1 MICRNCG
8 AGLEADRIDTSLGVV
23 TCSHCGSLHDIPSTG
38 PNRGTTSGDVGNSAP
53 AKKPERVEVALPR
66 KFKLRRS
73 AGSLEVT
80 WPVGGIF
87 PGLVL
92 TIVAGAF
99 AYVGVTSELWFLL
112 LVSIGLFYF
121 AALQAFNQH
130 RIRVDEARLEVTQG
144 PLPRPGSQKLDA
156 SDVVQLYATEHQT
169 NTKSDRHGKQGV
181 NHSANI
187 RKHYRLSA
195 KTRNNGS
202 VKILS
207 GLGDPLQALW
217 LEQEIERLLGIV
229 DEHVAGEHVP

>member
-23 TCSHCGSLHDIPSTG
+23 TCSHCGSLHDIPGTG
-38 PNRGTTSGDVGNSAP
+38 PDKSTDGVDIGNSAP
-53 AKKPERVEVALPR
+53 SKKPKRVEVALPD
-66 KFKLRRS
+66 KFKLRRG

-92 TIVAGAF
+92 SIIAGAF
-99 AYVGVTSELWFLL
+99 AYVGVTSEVWFLL
-112 LVSIGLFYF
+112 IVSVGLFYF

-130 RIRVDEARLEVTQG
+130 HIRVDKARLEVTQG
-144 PLPRPGSQKLDA
+144 PLPRPGSKKLNA
-156 SDVVQLYATEHQT
+156 SDVVQLYATEHQS
-169 NTKSDRHGKQGV
+169 NTQSDKHGNQGE
-181 NHSANI
+181 HRSANI
-187 RKHYRLSA
+187 RRHYRLSA
-195 KTRNNGS
+195 KTRTNGS

-217 LEQEIERLLGIV
+217 LEQEIEHLLGIV
-229 DEHVAGEHVP
+229 DEQVIGEHSP